1 MGPSPMTIQL
11 RGQNAGPGDPPG
23 HDQAQA
29 DGRQAANRVE
39 LGHHQAE
46 GPKRGE
52 YFDRCLVI
60 DNFSRHVAAWCVAPT
75 ESADLAH

>member
-1 MGPSPMTIQL
+1 
-11 RGQNAGPGDPPG
+11 
-23 HDQAQA
+23 
-29 DGRQAANRVE
+29 VE